1 MSTYSGNDSSSNE
14 ECDATQA
21 HIPQV
26 QKCSPG
32 IKSSGTC
39 SDDTTQWLLNKK
51 AHDSLLTNTNLAQST
66 YTHTKSVSSFP
77 PNFEVDITKINM
89 LQFPKTFKLCPLG
102 EPNKVLFIHE
112 RHPMFFSPALAT
124 YPVIRNEQAERTE

>member
-32 IKSSGTC
+32 TKSSGTC
-39 SDDTTQWLLNKK
+39 SDDTTQWLLNQK
-51 AHDSLLTNTNLAQST
+51 ANVSQIANTNLPHS
-66 YTHTKSVSSFP
+66 
-77 PNFEVDITKINM
+77 
-89 LQFPKTFKLCPLG
+89 
-102 EPNKVLFIHE
+102 
-112 RHPMFFSPALAT
+112 
-124 YPVIRNEQAERTE
+124 